1 MNINKKNITIYNRN
15 KCYSIFFIGFSFF
28 ALMFSCPVKQLVKN
42 TFQQH
47 SAALQGKQFNNHSN
61 TCSISSQAEVIKYQ
75 DSFSNSFPYF
85 IYSDIHYSNNALLNP
100 SLNKKQ
106 TIFSPRLYK
115 LPLYLSNSN
124 LRI

>member
-1 MNINKKNITIYNRN
+1 MNVDKKNITIYNKN

-28 ALMFSCPVKQLVKN
+28 ALMFSCPIKQLVKN

-61 TCSISSQAEVIKYQ
+61 TCSICSQAEVIKYQ
-75 DSFSNSFPYF
+75 ESFSDSFPYF
-85 IYSDIHYSNNALLNP
+85 IYSDTHYSNNALLNP
-100 SLNKKQ
+100 SSNKIQ
-106 TIFSPRLYK
+106 IFFTPGLYK
-115 LPLYLSNSN
+115 LPLYLSNRN